1 MARTIIDILR
11 KGNLELFH
19 SSIISWLLDPTG
31 EHRLGAGF
39 LKAFAETVAERGS
52 TELNDKLNHA
62 LPESITTEATSSK
75 SRYDI
80 LIHLDGKTFV
90 IENKTKSIGAW
101 PQFKKYDQ
109 SKCTLIALGY
119 SDISFS
125 EEVKSKFPV
134 ITYVDILKILNALT
148 LDGNDDFRIFIKH
161 YRSFLDRELSVFDLI
176 KACYIDNKITLHSKI
191 NELISEAKSYN
202 INDLRFFNLYY
213 LEKFKDYLQTQPD
226 FVGSK
231 WRSSKDEISGV
242 WLANFNG
249 LPERYHLLPEVQ
261 ELCQKLNARLWF
273 HLELRNGLFAN
284 QLDDLAGVIQLRCES
299 DSSNKEFLHEF
310 KNIYQIQE
318 GEIYSSRANE
328 KAKTFYLVSKEFKKK
343 HLLFSNLLGIVQG
356 FMNRF
361 GNFQ

>member
-19 SSIISWLLDPTG
+19 SSIVSWLLDPTG

-39 LKAFAETVAERGS
+39 LKAFAETVAQRGS

-62 LPESITTEATSSK
+62 LPESITAEATSYK

-101 PQFKKYDQ
+101 PQFEKYDQ

-134 ITYVDILKILNALT
+134 ITYKDILEILNSFT
-148 LDGNDDFRIFIKH
+148 LDGNDDFTIFIKH
-161 YRSFLDRELSVFDLI
+161 YRSFLHRELSVFDLI
-176 KACYIDNKITLHSKI
+176 KTCYIDNKITLHSKI
-191 NELISEAKSYN
+191 NRLILEAKSYN

-213 LEKFKDYLQTQPD
+213 LEKFKNYLQAQPD

-242 WLANFNG
+242 WLAG
-249 LPERYHLLPEVQ
+249 LPERYHYLPELQ
-261 ELCQKLNARLWF
+261 ELCHKLNAHLWF
-273 HLELRNGLFAN
+273 HLELREGLFTN
-284 QLDDLAGVIQLRCES
+284 QLDELAGVIQLRCES
-299 DSSNKEFLHEF
+299 HNSNKEFLHEF
-310 KNIYQIQE
+310 KSVYQLQD
-318 GEIYSSRANE
+318 GEVYSSRVNE
-328 KAKTFYLVSKEFKKK
+328 KAKSFYLVSKAFKKK
-343 HLLFSNLLGIVQG
+343 HLLFANLLGIVQG
-356 FMNRF
+356 FMNRL